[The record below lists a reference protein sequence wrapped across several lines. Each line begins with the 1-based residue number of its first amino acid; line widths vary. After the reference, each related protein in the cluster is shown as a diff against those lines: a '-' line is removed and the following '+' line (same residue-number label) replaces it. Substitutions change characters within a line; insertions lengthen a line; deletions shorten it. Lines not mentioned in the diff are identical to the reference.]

1 MTISGFISAQT
12 QEPTSDTDFKLGVK
26 AGYSLSNMK
35 FFDDKLDSKSYF
47 YAGFVAEKPLSSKV
61 GIQAEVLYTQVGGT
75 DSLPLVQLIG
85 SEIVEMGDVDFNY
98 QFTQIQVPVSVKYY
112 FIPKIFSLLQE

>member
-1 MTISGFISAQT
+1 MTKNFFLALSVTISGLISAQT
-12 QEPTSDTDFKLGVK
+12 QESTSDADFKFGVK

-61 GIQAEVLYTQVGGT
+61 GIQAEVLYTQFGGT

-85 SEIVEMGDVDFNY
+85 SEIVEM
-98 QFTQIQVPVSVKYY
+98 
-112 FIPKIFSLLQE
+112 